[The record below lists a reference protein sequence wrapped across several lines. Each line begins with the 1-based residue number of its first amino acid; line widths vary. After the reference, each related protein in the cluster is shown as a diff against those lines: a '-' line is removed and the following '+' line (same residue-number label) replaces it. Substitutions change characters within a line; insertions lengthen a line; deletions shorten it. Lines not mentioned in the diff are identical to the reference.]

1 MNPNNWL
8 AALTGALVLVTAYY
22 AWTAHRL
29 LGTIRDMVAATREIA
44 ETTFKTYALSVAPQ
58 VVCRTVNHTSTERDL
73 ADAPAGQWI
82 ADTTITNVG
91 PHRVRLTRV
100 RLEGAPGGEQVR
112 RFVDRWLVTKDVET
126 VGIPVERSAHIK
138 VFVHFEDMA
147 GESHVV
153 VSEQV
158 PGDTLGQAMGPGAG
172 GVPSGAN

>member
-8 AALTGALVLVTAYY
+8 AVLTGALMLVTAYY

-29 LGTIRDMVAATREIA
+29 LGTIEDMVAATREVA
-44 ETTFKTYALSVAPQ
+44 ATTFKTYALSVAPQ
-58 VVCRTVNHTSTERDL
+58 VVCRTVTHASTGRDP
-73 ADAPAGQWI
+73 AGAPAGQWI

-100 RLEGAPGGEQVR
+100 RLEGDPGGEQVR
-112 RFVDRWLVTKDVET
+112 RFVDRWLVTRDVET
-126 VGIPVERSAHIK
+126 VGIAVERSAHIK

-158 PGDTLGQAMGPGAG
+158 PGDAAAQAGGPGTG
-172 GVPSGAN
+172 GISGTN